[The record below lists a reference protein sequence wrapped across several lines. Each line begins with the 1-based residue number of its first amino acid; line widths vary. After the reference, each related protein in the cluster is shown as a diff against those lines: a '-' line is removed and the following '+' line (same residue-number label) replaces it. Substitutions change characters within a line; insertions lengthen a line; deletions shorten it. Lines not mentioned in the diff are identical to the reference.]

1 MQTKKDIK
9 YRQKKTSNTN
19 ARKTLNADKKG
30 HYLKTPC
37 TFTCVWGDMLPAHE
51 CECATH
57 KCTHIIAHL
66 AGKHTHTHML
76 YSGSMGTSPSNVHR

>member
-37 TFTCVWGDMLPAHE
+37 KGGFFAPRF
-51 CECATH
+51 
-57 KCTHIIAHL
+57 
-66 AGKHTHTHML
+66 KHTVRGAVGKEVGA
-76 YSGSMGTSPSNVHR
+76 YVSVTS

>member
-37 TFTCVWGDMLPAHE
+37 
-51 CECATH
+51 
-57 KCTHIIAHL
+57 IILLLLKRVRAAL
-66 AGKHTHTHML
+66 VMAWAACYK
-76 YSGSMGTSPSNVHR
+76 SGVRWVRSNFFWSIP